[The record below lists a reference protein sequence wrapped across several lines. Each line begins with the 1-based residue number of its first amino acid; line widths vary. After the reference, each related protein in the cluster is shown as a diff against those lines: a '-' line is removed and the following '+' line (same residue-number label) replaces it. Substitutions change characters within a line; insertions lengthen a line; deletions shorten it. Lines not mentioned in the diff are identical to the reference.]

1 MEPIKNTI
9 QQVFEEWQGK
19 NKSAVSDDPGAWLK
33 KTLAKKALLHVK
45 LYNFRQ
51 GVLSIKLDSSAWLYY
66 LSVQKHDLLKK
77 IQRESK
83 AVKDIRFSL
92 GD

>member
-9 QQVFEEWQGK
+9 QQVFEGWQGK
-19 NKSAVSDDPGAWLK
+19 NKLAVADEPGAWLK
-33 KTLAKKALLHVK
+33 KTLAKKALSHVK
-45 LYNFRQ
+45 LYNFRK
-51 GVLSIKLDSSAWLYY
+51 GVLSIKVDSSTWLYY
-66 LSVQKHDLLKK
+66 LSVQKEDLLKK
-77 IQRESK
+77 IRRESA